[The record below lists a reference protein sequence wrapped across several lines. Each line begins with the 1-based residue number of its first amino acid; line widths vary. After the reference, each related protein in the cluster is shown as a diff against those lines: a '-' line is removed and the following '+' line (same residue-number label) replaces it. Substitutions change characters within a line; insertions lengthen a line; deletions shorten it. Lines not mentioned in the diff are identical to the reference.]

1 MASIHPVC
9 RYAIVIQWDT
19 QPPGNFPKVSPI
31 NLFGDRLIGN
41 LEIPNIVAQTI
52 SLGKA
57 KIPACARMTLLYL
70 HYIIKTNKKSQK
82 LKKVLNY

>member
-41 LEIPNIVAQTI
+41 LEEPEANSKIQIIKDKQIPNH
-52 SLGKA
+52 K
-57 KIPACARMTLLYL
+57 
-70 HYIIKTNKKSQK
+70 N
-82 LKKVLNY
+82 